1 MKKILIILIL
11 LIIAIIAVVAYQ
23 YNSYIIKLAETKK
36 INKEYENFTE
46 NEILG
51 TSLITLIN
59 KAINS
64 NEKNNILKD
73 DKGLYKEN
81 ETTSIKIE
89 VKFTESDNTF
99 SMESIGRIGSE
110 EFIKNYGAISFKCTN
125 KTYHEKTNNIKYLL
139 FEQI

>member
-11 LIIAIIAVVAYQ
+11 LVIAIIAVVTYQ
-23 YNSYIIKLAETKK
+23 YNSYNTKLQETKK
-36 INKEYENFTE
+36 INKEYENFTQ

-64 NEKNNILKD
+64 NEKNNIQKN

-110 EFIKNYGAISFKCTN
+110 EFTKNYGAFSFKCTK

>member
-1 MKKILIILIL
+1 MKKLLIILIL
-11 LIIAIIAVVAYQ
+11 LIVAIIAVVVYQ
-23 YNSYIIKLAETKK
+23 YNSYKIKLAETKK
-36 INKEYENFTE
+36 INKEYESFTE

-64 NEKNNILKD
+64 NEKSNVLKD
-73 DKGLYKEN
+73 DKGLYKDN
-81 ETTSIKIE
+81 ETTSIKIQ
-89 VKFTESDNTF
+89 VKFKESDNIF
-99 SMESIGRIGSE
+99 SMESIGKIGSE
-110 EFIKNYGAISFKCTN
+110 QFIKNYATVSFKCTQ

>member
-11 LIIAIIAVVAYQ
+11 LVVTIIAVVTYQ
-23 YNSYIIKLAETKK
+23 YNSYNIKLAETRK
-36 INKEYENFTE
+36 INKEYENFTQ

-81 ETTSIKIE
+81 ETTSIRIE
-89 VKFTESDNTF
+89 VKFTESDNTY

-110 EFIKNYGAISFKCTN
+110 QFRSNYGAFSFKCVQ

>member
-1 MKKILIILIL
+1 MKKTLIVLIL
-11 LIIAIIAVVAYQ
+11 LVVAIVAVVVYQ
-23 YNSYIIKLAETKK
+23 YNSYNIKLAETKK
-36 INKEYENFTE
+36 INQEYENFTN

-59 KAINS
+59 KAIDR

-73 DKGLYKEN
+73 DKGLYIEN

-89 VKFTESDNTF
+89 VEFTESDNTF
-99 SMESIGRIGSE
+99 PMENIGRIGSE
-110 EFIKNYGAISFKCTN
+110 EFIKNYGAISFKCTE

>member
-11 LIIAIIAVVAYQ
+11 LIVAIIAVVVYQ
-23 YNSYIIKLAETKK
+23 YNSYNIKLAEIKK

-89 VKFTESDNTF
+89 VKFTESDNIF

-110 EFIKNYGAISFKCTN
+110 EFMKNYGPISFKCTQ

>member
-1 MKKILIILIL
+1 MKKASIILVILIVA
-11 LIIAIIAVVAYQ
+11 IIAIVFYQ
-23 YNSYIIKLAETKK
+23 YKSYNIKLAETKRL
-36 INKEYENFTE
+36 NKEYESFTN

-59 KAINS
+59 KAIDS
-64 NEKNNILKD
+64 NQKNGIQKD
-73 DKGLYKEN
+73 DKGLYIEN
-81 ETTSIKIE
+81 STTSIKIE
-89 VKFTESDNTF
+89 VKFSESDNIF

-110 EFIKNYGAISFKCTN
+110 QFTANYGAFSFKCTQ